1 MRGQDGLSGGII
13 HPKRTRLNKAM
24 KVRVQRVYAP
34 EFGDVLETYHLR
46 WFGQFSKVTLGLMM
60 LAVAVGLVAIYL
72 SYPVTANCECTETR
86 AEVPAFLYW
95 GAGVGALGLV
105 CIGGWWFTRGIELQ
119 IAEHGIVY
127 KTQSQVSAC
136 RWEDIE
142 DIVTF
147 PAIFPVV
154 QNGLRMTIHCA
165 DNRRIRISGELDK
178 SNIAVN
184 HSLEKWGQ
192 VAYPIVLR
200 AYEQG
205 QNITFGELRLN
216 SDGITLSTDPV
227 ASWEE
232 IPKDF
237 ILFLIEE
244 DKPQPVFYFPLLDLQ
259 RKHILAKLLKHILGL
274 SQDEAHE

>member
-1 MRGQDGLSGGII
+1 M
-13 HPKRTRLNKAM
+13 KRSTLDI
-24 KVRVQRVYAP
+24 YAP
-34 EFGDVLETYHLR
+34 EFGEVLETYRLR
-46 WFGQFSKVTLGLMM
+46 WFGQFSKVALGLMM
-60 LAVAVGLVAIYL
+60 LGVAGGLAAIYL
-72 SYPVTANCECTETR
+72 SYPVTANCECTDTR
-86 AEVPAFLYW
+86 AEVPGFLYW
-95 GAGVGALGLV
+95 ATGVGALGLA

-142 DIVTF
+142 DIITF
-147 PAIFPVV
+147 PAIFPAV
-154 QNGLRMTIHCA
+154 QNGLRMTVHCA
-165 DNRRIRISGELDK
+165 DNQRIRITGELDQ

-192 VAYPIVLR
+192 AAYPIVLR

-205 QNITFGELRLN
+205 QNIAFGELCLSR
-216 SDGITLSTDPV
+216 DGITLSTDPV

-244 DKPQPVFYFPLLDLQ
+244 DKPRPIFYFPLLDLQ
-259 RKHILAKLLKHILGL
+259 RKHILAKLLKHILEENGL
-274 SQDEAHE
+274 A